1 MKRRASEQC
10 GVAIRFAL
18 LETAGVNSPTVSNK
32 KHDWL
37 RHRGE
42 LCRRSEPETSGS
54 FVDNSEGPLLLRL
67 VKWRNQLLALFCLIA
82 FAGVGILYFQHW
94 VVQKP
99 FGIILFIG
107 EGLSPGRLAETRVY
121 AGGADSH
128 LSLDSMASA
137 ALLIN
142 YSNDFAS
149 PDQAAAAT
157 ALATGVKT
165 NNHAIGVDAK
175 GKAIRNIITLAQE
188 SGRACGLVTNTNLTD
203 ATSAA
208 FYAHFSDGND
218 REAIALAL
226 SEGNQFDIAL
236 GGGASAFLPQSK
248 KGSRHD
254 ERDLLLELR
263 RRGYDVIRSKVE
275 LESIPRWRRPK
286 LFGLFSD
293 NEFSYGGQVATGL
306 EQPSLA
312 DMVRRAIE
320 LLQFNPEGYVL
331 VVDVGLMRKAARE
344 NNGERTLAET
354 MELDRAVAM
363 ARNYAGK
370 KSMILVAGD
379 CAIGGLSMNGSPF
392 RKDSGV
398 AILGLNSAGY
408 PWLSWA
414 TGPHGPRHYGP
425 ATSSESSEQNHG
437 ETTQEQNG
445 NSQTSSEPAAIF
457 SQNALNTVEDVLLLG
472 TGPGTQDIRGIMD
485 NTNVFRLIRDN
496 L

>member
-1 MKRRASEQC
+1 M
-10 GVAIRFAL
+10 
-18 LETAGVNSPTVSNK
+18 
-32 KHDWL
+32 
-37 RHRGE
+37 
-42 LCRRSEPETSGS
+42 
-54 FVDNSEGPLLLRL
+54 
-67 VKWRNQLLALFCLIA
+67 KWRNQLLALFCLVA
-82 FAGVGILYFQHW
+82 FAGVGVLYFQHW

-107 EGLSPGRLAETRVY
+107 EGLSPARLAQTRVY

-128 LSLDSMASA
+128 LSLDSMPSA

-175 GKAIRNIITLAQE
+175 GKAIRNIIAIARE
-188 SGRACGLVTNTNLTD
+188 NGRACGLVTNTNLTD

-208 FYAHFSDGND
+208 FYAHLPDAND

-226 SEGNQFDIAL
+226 SSGNLFDIVL
-236 GGGASAFLPQSK
+236 GGGAAAFLPQSK

-254 ERDLLLELR
+254 DRDLLLELR
-263 RRGYDVIRSKVE
+263 RKGYDVVRSKAE
-275 LESIPRWRRPK
+275 LESIPRWRSPK
-286 LFGLFSD
+286 LFALFSD
-293 NEFSYGGQVATGL
+293 AEFSYGGQVATGL

-312 DMVRRAIE
+312 DMVRRAVE

-331 VVDVGLMRKAARE
+331 VVDAGLMRKAAQE

-363 ARNYAGK
+363 ARNYSGK
-370 KSMILVAGD
+370 KSMILVVGD

-414 TGPHGPRHYGP
+414 TGPHGPKHAGP
-425 ATSSESSEQNHG
+425 AGAPESHFDSGQQQNNDA
-437 ETTQEQNG
+437 QA
-445 NSQTSSEPAAIF
+445 SSEPAAIF
-457 SQNALNTVEDVLLLG
+457 SQNALNTVEDVPLLG
-472 TGPGTQDIRGIMD
+472 AGPGTDEIRGIMD
-485 NTNVFRLIRDN
+485 NTNVFRIIRDN